1 MSVPLTKAAILKKLE
16 TVYWRALNGGN
27 WSVALRAAELQG
39 KALGLFEKQ
48 LLPKV
53 VRIADMTEEELTEFI
68 DRLEKQDP
76 TLKDQGGEECFPEK
90 EADGK
95 NADLESLILQE
106 EAMPAGGGGDEDI
119 TAPEKPVSAT
129 HHAIA
134 ERRDAGIRDSY
145 DPYSDKKNPAN
156 KFVLEP
162 PHPEWE
168 KPPPL
173 I

>member
-1 MSVPLTKAAILKKLE
+1 MSAPLTKAAILKKLE

-76 TLKDQGGEECFPEK
+76 TLEDQGAGNS
-90 EADGK
+90 
-95 NADLESLILQE
+95 NA
-106 EAMPAGGGGDEDI
+106 
-119 TAPEKPVSAT
+119 TAFLRINA
-129 HHAIA
+129 
-134 ERRDAGIRDSY
+134 
-145 DPYSDKKNPAN
+145 
-156 KFVLEP
+156 
-162 PHPEWE
+162 
-168 KPPPL
+168 
-173 I
+173 